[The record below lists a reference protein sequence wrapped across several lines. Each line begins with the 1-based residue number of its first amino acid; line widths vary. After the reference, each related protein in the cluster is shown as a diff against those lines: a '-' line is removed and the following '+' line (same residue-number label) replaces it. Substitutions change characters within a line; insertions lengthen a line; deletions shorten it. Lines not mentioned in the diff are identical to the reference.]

1 MAEIRL
7 QKILAA
13 AGVCSR
19 RKAEELIVRGLVAVD
34 GVVVTELGRRVDP
47 QLHAITCQGK
57 PLSPPEEKIYLL
69 LNKPK
74 GYVTTAR
81 DPQGR
86 PIVLDLVKEVGVRLF
101 PVGRL
106 DQDTSGALLLTN
118 DGDFAQKV
126 LHPRY
131 EIERTYRALV
141 RGRPAAEKLRG
152 LEAGVL
158 LDGQRTWPA
167 RIRVLGRKGSATEL
181 EIVIHEG
188 KKRQV
193 RRMFEAIGHPVQE
206 LSRLAYGGL
215 RLGTLAAGSYRRL
228 SKTDRERIF
237 SKQKTI
243 K

>member
-13 AGVCSR
+13 AGICSR
-19 RKAEELIVRGLVAVD
+19 RKAEELIVQGRVTVD

-47 QLHAITCQGK
+47 RLHTITCQGK
-57 PLSPPEEKIYLL
+57 PLTPPEEKIYLL

-86 PIVLDLVKEVGVRLF
+86 PIVLDLVKGIGARLF

-118 DGDFAQKV
+118 DGDFAQKI

-131 EIERTYRALV
+131 EIKRTYQATL
-141 RGRPAAEKLRG
+141 GRPA
-152 LEAGVL
+152 
-158 LDGQRTWPA
+158 
-167 RIRVLGRKGSATEL
+167 VLGKIA
-181 EIVIHEG
+181 
-188 KKRQV
+188 
-193 RRMFEAIGHPVQE
+193 
-206 LSRLAYGGL
+206 
-215 RLGTLAAGSYRRL
+215 
-228 SKTDRERIF
+228 
-237 SKQKTI
+237 
-243 K
+243 

>member
-13 AGVCSR
+13 AGICSR
-19 RKAEELIVRGLVAVD
+19 RKAEELIAQGQVAVD

-47 QLHAITCQGK
+47 QLHTITCKGR
-57 PLSPPEEKIYLL
+57 PLAAPEEKIYLL

-74 GYVTTAR
+74 GYVTTTR

-86 PIVLDLVKEVGVRLF
+86 PIVLDLVKVVRARLF

-106 DQDTSGALLLTN
+106 DQDTSGALLMTN
-118 DGDFAQKV
+118 DGDFAQKI

-131 EIERTYRALV
+131 EIERTYRAQV
-141 RGRPAAEKLRG
+141 TGRPTVEKLRE
-152 LEAGVL
+152 LEAGIV

-167 RIRVLGRKGSATEL
+167 RVRVIGRKGDAATIIEV
-181 EIVIHEG
+181 IIHEG

-193 RRMFEAIGHPVQE
+193 RRMFDAIGHPVQE
-206 LSRLAYGGL
+206 LSRIAYGGL
-215 RLGTLAAGSYRRL
+215 QLGAIAVGSYRRL
-228 SKTDRERIF
+228 SKRDLEKIF
-237 SKQKTI
+237 SKK
-243 K
+243 KR

>member
-19 RKAEELIVRGLVAVD
+19 RRAEELIAGGQVAVD
-34 GVVVTELGRRVDP
+34 GEVVTELGHRFDP
-47 QLHAITCQGK
+47 GLHTITCQGK
-57 PLSPPEEKIYLL
+57 PVTAPEEKIYLL

-86 PIVLDLVKEVGVRLF
+86 PIVLDLVQGIGERLF

-118 DGDFAQKV
+118 DGDFAQKI

-131 EIERTYRALV
+131 EIERTYRAV
-141 RGRPAAEKLRG
+141 VAGQPSKEKLRE
-152 LEAGVL
+152 LETGIV

-167 RIRVLGRKGSATEL
+167 RIRVLSMKKKATVV

-193 RRMFEAIGHPVQE
+193 RRMFDAIGHRVLE
-206 LSRLAYGGL
+206 LSRTAYGGL
-215 RLGTLAAGSYRRL
+215 RLGTMAVGSYRKL
-228 SKTDRERIF
+228 SAKDLEAISSREKRI
-237 SKQKTI
+237 K
-243 K
+243 